1 MVIAEVLT
9 GIALVNSATKAIKEL
24 VGSANDVGAL
34 AKHIDNLFDGEK
46 HIQKKRMGKYKS
58 LDPFSHTSVAEET
71 INAKLAQEQMQE
83 IATLIDYRFG
93 HGTWA
98 GIIAERAR
106 RIREAK
112 EAEARRRVAHRKKM
126 EEVNTWVVTILT
138 IVGATAVLILA
149 ILLFKKGM

>member
-1 MVIAEVLT
+1 MVFAEVLT
-9 GIALVNSATKAIKEL
+9 GIALVNSASKAIKEL
-24 VGSANDVGAL
+24 VGNARDVSAL

-46 HIQKKRMGKYKS
+46 QIQKKRMGKYKS

-71 INAKLAQEQMQE
+71 INAKLAQEQLQE

-98 GIIAERAR
+98 GIIAERAK

-112 EAEARRRVAHRKKM
+112 EAEARRRVEHRKKM
-126 EEVNTWVVTILT
+126 EEVNTWIITILT
-138 IVGATAVLILA
+138 IVGATGVLILA

>member
-1 MVIAEVLT
+1 VVFAEVLT

-24 VGSANDVGAL
+24 VGSANDVSAL

-46 HIQKKRMGKYKS
+46 QIQKKRMGKYKS

-71 INAKLAQEQMQE
+71 INAKLAQEQLQE

>member
-1 MVIAEVLT
+1 MVFAEVLT
-9 GIALVNSATKAIKEL
+9 GIALVNSASKAIKEL
-24 VGSANDVGAL
+24 VGNARDVSAL

-46 HIQKKRMGKYKS
+46 QIQKKRMGKYKS

-112 EAEARRRVAHRKKM
+112 EAEARRRVEHRKEDGGSM
-126 EEVNTWVVTILT
+126 ILT
-138 IVGATAVLILA
+138 FLLIGVATAVLVLGI
-149 ILLFKKGM
+149 IFYRKGF

>member
-1 MVIAEVLT
+1 MVFAEVLT
-9 GIALVNSATKAIKEL
+9 GIALVNSASKAIKEL
-24 VGSANDVGAL
+24 VGNARDVSAL

-46 HIQKKRMGKYKS
+46 QIQKKRMGKYKS

-98 GIIAERAR
+98 GIIAERAK

-126 EEVNTWVVTILT
+126 EEVNTWIITILT
-138 IVGATAVLILA
+138 IVGATGVLILA

>member
-1 MVIAEVLT
+1 VVFAEVLT
-9 GIALVNSATKAIKEL
+9 GIALVNSASKAIKEL
-24 VGSANDVGAL
+24 VGNARDVSAL

-46 HIQKKRMGKYKS
+46 QIQKKRMGKYKS

-71 INAKLAQEQMQE
+71 INAKLAQEQLQE

-98 GIIAERAR
+98 GIIAERAK

-112 EAEARRRVAHRKKM
+112 EAEARRRVEHRKKM
-126 EEVNTWVVTILT
+126 EEVNTWIVTILT
-138 IVGATAVLILA
+138 IMGATGVLILA

>member
-1 MVIAEVLT
+1 MVFAEVLT
-9 GIALVNSATKAIKEL
+9 GIALVNSASKAIKEL
-24 VGSANDVGAL
+24 VGNARDVSAL

-46 HIQKKRMGKYKS
+46 QIQKKRMGKYKS

-71 INAKLAQEQMQE
+71 INAKLAQEQLQE

-98 GIIAERAR
+98 GIIAERAK

-112 EAEARRRVAHRKKM
+112 EAEARRRVEHRKKM
-126 EEVNTWVVTILT
+126 EEVNTWIVTILT
-138 IVGATAVLILA
+138 IVGATGVLILA